1 MEGHTPPNEM
11 VPYERVSTVLDY
23 TDKGSSK
30 NQLMVAQVGFEPTS
44 QPYEGRK
51 ETSPLPR
58 YIG

>member
-1 MEGHTPPNEM
+1 M
-11 VPYERVSTVLDY
+11 VPYKRVSTVLDY

-30 NQLMVAQVGFEPTS
+30 NQLVVAQVGFEPTS

-58 YIG
+58 YMG